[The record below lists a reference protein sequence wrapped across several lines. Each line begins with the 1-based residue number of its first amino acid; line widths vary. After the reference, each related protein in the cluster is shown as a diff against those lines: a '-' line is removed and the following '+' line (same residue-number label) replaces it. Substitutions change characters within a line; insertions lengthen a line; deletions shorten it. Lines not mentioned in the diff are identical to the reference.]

1 MPRIEKKEGR
11 KREIDGKFGKSLE
24 MIFHYLSD
32 NRILYRKG
40 LLRVAVID
48 GD

>member
-1 MPRIEKKEGR
+1 MENLERV
-11 KREIDGKFGKSLE
+11 DE